1 MIKSSLFKK
10 RLLSRPVRA
19 PSNSRRMIKSSLFQ
33 KRLHCQPVRAPSNS
47 RRMIKSS
54 LFKKRLHCQPVRA
67 PSNSPSNDQIISIP
81 EATALSTGSS
91 TFELPSNDQIISF
104 QEASAQSPGSS
115 AIELATND
123 QSPSVENITE
133 PSPCKYRKGVPVWY
147 AGQKISPAFTN
158 HIFWPS
164 PQKKTKSNKVREL
177 FPACASSHT
186 WREVYRRKEEDKL
199 KKGTPKCK
207 DNSKEVK
214 FKATGKKTKPVTS
227 SVARQSKKTA
237 SSSIASS
244 QSKGNGFIFNRF

>member
-1 MIKSSLFKK
+1 M
-10 RLLSRPVRA
+10 
-19 PSNSRRMIKSSLFQ
+19 
-33 KRLHCQPVRAPSNS
+33 
-47 RRMIKSS
+47 
-54 LFKKRLHCQPVRA
+54 
-67 PSNSPSNDQIISIP
+67 
-81 EATALSTGSS
+81 
-91 TFELPSNDQIISF
+91 
-104 QEASAQSPGSS
+104 
-115 AIELATND
+115 
-123 QSPSVENITE
+123 
-133 PSPCKYRKGVPVWY
+133 PVWY

-177 FPACASSHT
+177 FPACASSRT

-244 QSKGNGFIFNRF
+244 QSKEMASSLIDSSQSKEMASSLIDSSQSKETTSIDSSQSKGTASVDSSQSKETASSLIDSGQSKEMDSKKAATR